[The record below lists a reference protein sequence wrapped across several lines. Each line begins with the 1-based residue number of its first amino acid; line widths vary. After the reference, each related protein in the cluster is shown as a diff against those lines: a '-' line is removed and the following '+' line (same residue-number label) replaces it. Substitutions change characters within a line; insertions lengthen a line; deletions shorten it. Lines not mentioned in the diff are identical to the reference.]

1 MKNSLYKAAAAR
13 LAVHLAAVAVTACVF
28 AGAAQAAVYN
38 GNWDPAYG
46 SPFTN
51 LNPPFINLGW
61 RGKTQV
67 YVPDSCVLVGTGVVN
82 NAADCGGL
90 ATVQSALVQ
99 LYNVDAA
106 GQPTLKTLTFNP
118 ASLTISNLE
127 YFSGNLA
134 GVQSSQSSFVF
145 DNVVE
150 NVEFSVQFDF
160 VDVCVEGCITVPRA
174 GAGALDAPNGT
185 TDGPKLFWQDDQGGS
200 GVNSITPTITF
211 ERVLPEPA
219 GLALALSA
227 LALAGWSRRGAR
239 RDVRRAL
246 RSA

>member
-1 MKNSLYKAAAAR
+1 MKKSLYKAVAGQ
-13 LAVHLAAVAVTACVF
+13 LAAVAVTACVF

-46 SPFTN
+46 SPFV
-51 LNPPFINLGW
+51 NPNGINLGW
-61 RGKTQV
+61 RGITQI

-82 NAADCGGL
+82 NVADCGGL
-90 ATVQSALVQ
+90 AAVQSALVQ
-99 LYNVDAA
+99 LYDVDAL
-106 GQPTLKTLTFNP
+106 GQPTLNTLNFNP

-127 YFSGNLA
+127 YLSGNLA
-134 GVQSSQSSFVF
+134 GLQSSQSSFVF

-150 NVEFSVQFDF
+150 NVEFSMQFDF
-160 VDVCVEGCITVPRA
+160 IDVCVEGCITVPRA

-239 RDVRRAL
+239 RDDVRRAL

>member
-1 MKNSLYKAAAAR
+1 MKKSLYKAVAGQ
-13 LAVHLAAVAVTACVF
+13 LAAVAVTACVF

-46 SPFTN
+46 SPFV
-51 LNPPFINLGW
+51 NPNGINLGW
-61 RGKTQV
+61 RGITQI

-82 NAADCGGL
+82 NVADCGGL
-90 ATVQSALVQ
+90 AAVQSALVQ
-99 LYNVDAA
+99 LYDVDAL
-106 GQPTLKTLTFNP
+106 GQPTLNTLNFNP

-127 YFSGNLA
+127 YLSGNLA
-134 GVQSSQSSFVF
+134 GLQSSQSSFVF

-160 VDVCVEGCITVPRA
+160 IFNVCGQGCGVPLNA
-174 GAGALDAPNGT
+174 GAAAASDAPNDT
-185 TDGPKLFWQDDQGGS
+185 TDGPKLFWQDDHGGS

-211 ERVLPEPA
+211 QRVLPEPA

-239 RDVRRAL
+239 RDDVRRAL